1 VLFLEEAGGVAWRLD
16 GTPYRV
22 GDDQSG
28 LLVAQNQ
35 SVWDTVKATLLSRV

>member
-16 GTPYRV
+16 GTPYRA
-22 GDDQSG
+22 GDNLSG

-35 SVWDTVKATLLSRV
+35 DVWDTVRATLLSRV